1 MEESVNIIIIDEDE
15 HPISEYHS
23 DGMQVNYSYETD
35 KNNQIRLKSIN
46 NNEGVTELISYY
58 DNKTIM
64 TTFLNDEVVSTRE
77 IKIASE
83 NNMRLNNEL
92 DLDTTEIT
100 KAAQLPYNEKYDVS
114 TLSDTILDGYNVSTI
129 CPSAWTVK
137 NGYDRFGRPTTA
149 MTKAEIQS
157 LLEKYNSVLKDSIK
171 IWKKT
176 SSGSI
181 VDTGRTVKPSEI
193 IDNSSKDSAINPKII
208 IGSLQREQS
217 LIKKTDIEVK
227 SSSLWYA
234 MGYYVTDS
242 GTNNNYSGF
251 DTQVEKGARLYLLL
265 WNEAFKKGE
274 SAFPYTFKASDRD
287 VQVNNCGTYALYK
300 YTPWKSSNKLFLQV
314 MKSLFPGEGVNG
326 IDWN

>member
-100 KAAQLPYNEKYDVS
+100 KAAQLPYNENTMSVHY
-114 TLSDTILDGYNVSTI
+114 LIL
-129 CPSAWTVK
+129 
-137 NGYDRFGRPTTA
+137 F
-149 MTKAEIQS
+149 
-157 LLEKYNSVLKDSIK
+157 
-171 IWKKT
+171 
-176 SSGSI
+176 
-181 VDTGRTVKPSEI
+181 
-193 IDNSSKDSAINPKII
+193 
-208 IGSLQREQS
+208 
-217 LIKKTDIEVK
+217 
-227 SSSLWYA
+227 
-234 MGYYVTDS
+234 
-242 GTNNNYSGF
+242 
-251 DTQVEKGARLYLLL
+251 
-265 WNEAFKKGE
+265 
-274 SAFPYTFKASDRD
+274 
-287 VQVNNCGTYALYK
+287 
-300 YTPWKSSNKLFLQV
+300 
-314 MKSLFPGEGVNG
+314 
-326 IDWN
+326 